1 MHTVKRN
8 IVEAIGSTPI
18 VQLQSGLVPHGKA
31 LYLKLES
38 FNPTFSIKD
47 RTAFALV
54 QAAMASGD
62 LKQGGTLIES
72 TSGNLGKSLAM
83 LGAALGFN
91 VVIVVDPKVSEHNL
105 AVFNAFGAEVVMVN
119 QPDASGGYQKARIRK
134 VREMLQLHPR
144 WYWPNQYDNPE
155 NPEFH
160 YNHTAAELLESDC
173 KFDTLVGTVSTG
185 GHFCGVGRRIKES
198 LPSVRIVA
206 CDAVGSAIFQNSFQ
220 PHLLNG
226 IGLSWRTKNI
236 DMSVFDAYAFVN
248 DTEAFSLC
256 RIIAR
261 TTGMLLGGSSGVALF
276 CALNQLHTT
285 NARSVLCIN
294 ADTGWNYLEQFY
306 DDGWLKAKGI
316 QLEGYEDLLEK
327 LMQPRANPVSRGA
340 MASAG
345 SDKYAV
351 HV

>member
-18 VQLQSGLVPHGKA
+18 VQLQSGLVPHGKS

-47 RTAFALV
+47 RTACALV
-54 QAAMASGD
+54 QAAMASGE

-91 VVIVVDPKVSEHNL
+91 VVIVVDPKVSEQNL
-105 AVFNAFGAEVVMVN
+105 AVFKAFGAEVVMVN

-134 VREMLQLHPR
+134 VRELLQLNPG

-155 NPEFH
+155 NPQFH
-160 YNHTAAELLESDC
+160 YHHTAAELLESDC

-185 GHFCGVGRRIKES
+185 GHFCGISRKIKET

-206 CDAVGSAIFQNSFQ
+206 CDAVGSAIFQNNFR

-226 IGLSWRTKNI
+226 LGLSWRTKNI
-236 DMSVFDAYAFVN
+236 DMSVLDAYTFVN

-276 CALNQLHTT
+276 CALNQLYTT
-285 NARSVLCIN
+285 DTKSVLCIS

-306 DDGWLKAKGI
+306 DDGWLTAKGVN
-316 QLEGYEDLLEK
+316 LMGYEELLDSV
-327 LMQPRANPVSRGA
+327 MQPRTNPVSSKA
-340 MASAG
+340 ITALTAN
-345 SDKYAV
+345 KHAF